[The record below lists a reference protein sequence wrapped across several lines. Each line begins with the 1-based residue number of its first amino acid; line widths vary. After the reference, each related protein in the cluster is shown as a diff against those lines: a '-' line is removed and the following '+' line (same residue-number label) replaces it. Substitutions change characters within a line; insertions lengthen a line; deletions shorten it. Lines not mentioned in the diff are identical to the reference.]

1 MGEERFC
8 LSKEVDRDLSA
19 GLSKCRWFQR
29 AQQRQRMGAG
39 RRVEMKAGGREGPGE
54 AGAGVSSPN
63 AAA

>member
-29 AQQRQRMGAG
+29 AQPA
-39 RRVEMKAGGREGPGE
+39 
-54 AGAGVSSPN
+54 AGVMEERVQSLKEGARGSQE
-63 AAA
+63 A